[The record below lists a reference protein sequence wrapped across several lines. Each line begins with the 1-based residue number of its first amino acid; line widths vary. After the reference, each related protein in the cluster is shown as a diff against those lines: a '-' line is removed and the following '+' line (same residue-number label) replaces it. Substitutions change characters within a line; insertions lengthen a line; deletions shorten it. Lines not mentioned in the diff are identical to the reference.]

1 MEEKKILKEMDE
13 LKIIQK
19 RFELITVARYRDKA
33 KMKKASEEIDK
44 IRKKAGVGG
53 KSTTEILREW
63 RDKRCASSS

>member
-1 MEEKKILKEMDE
+1 LKELDE

-44 IRKKAGVGG
+44 IRKKVGVGG
-53 KSTTEILREW
+53 KSTTEILRE
-63 RDKRCASSS
+63 